1 MSPQEEQDK
10 AAGGAHARVLLLEDG
25 TPARASIG
33 LLTSKTGRAIYAY
46 LRFKAA
52 GTNLKR
58 YVGGVEGSSRAERL
72 QCAWRLVRQYEVI
85 ERSGWTW
92 QSEQPG
98 SDLTKPKA
106 RRRR

>member
-33 LLTSKTGRAIYAY
+33 LLTSKTGRGVYAY
-46 LRFKAA
+46 LRFKAG

-58 YVGGVEGSSRAERL
+58 YVGSVTGSSRAERL
-72 QCAWRLVRQYEVI
+72 QFAWRLARQNEVV
-85 ERSGWTW
+85 ERSGWAW
-92 QSEQPG
+92 QSQQ
-98 SDLTKPKA
+98 SDAGLSRPKA
-106 RRRR
+106 RRPR